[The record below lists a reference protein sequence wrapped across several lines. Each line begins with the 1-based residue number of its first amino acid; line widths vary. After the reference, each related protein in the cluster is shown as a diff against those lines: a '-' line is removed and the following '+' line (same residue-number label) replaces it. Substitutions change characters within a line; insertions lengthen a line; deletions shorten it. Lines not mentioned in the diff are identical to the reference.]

1 MPRRTSEPMTVTV
14 PTAQKA
20 FIEDRIRAGR
30 FGSASEVVRAGLR
43 ALEREEAHLD
53 DWMREKVREALDDPR
68 PLIPADEVFA
78 NLRARHAAAVAQ
90 EEDAKRQE
98 GEGR

>member
-1 MPRRTSEPMTVTV
+1 MTVTV

-20 FIEDRIRAGR
+20 FIEERIRVGR

-53 DWMREKVREALDDPR
+53 EWMRERVRQIADDPR
-68 PLIPADEVFA
+68 PLVSADEVLERLNA
-78 NLRARHAAAVAQ
+78 RIARAEQ
-90 EEDAKRQE
+90 DE
-98 GEGR
+98 G